1 MIPAL
6 PVFLCPWKGG
16 ISQEARDGG
25 ANMPMEG
32 GMQQRGRDGGVA
44 MHGNVFKSL
53 LPLGEG

>member
-1 MIPAL
+1 
-6 PVFLCPWKGG
+6 
-16 ISQEARDGG
+16 
-25 ANMPMEG
+25 MPMEG